1 MSRAYPF
8 EDRAWEVRQAF
19 ASEPASRWVRGTGRS
34 KVANEIVQ
42 RMRTAQSQAQFDA
55 AAYEWKRQVLMP
67 YYREVV
73 YSLPKWQH
81 DLYLKM
87 NPTIA
92 MRPPRQLGSYEELRK
107 APEFAGSQYRMRVPG
122 DTATVPNLM
131 RISDDPAELD
141 IAAAGMGVTPED
153 LREHIRE
160 QHRAMA
166 RRRMQD
172 DLRAMAAEGQRYR
185 DSLANAFEE
194 STMGSLLQMG
204 WPELSRWGSQAIKSG
219 NVDSWGLAKAI
230 AKDALVGIG
239 SGLTGGAAGAIV
251 RNPIARSGVQG
262 ALDAAIEAGRE
273 AASDYYEVDPA
284 NIAATGAVSATLP
297 SVIGGVAGMLG
308 RIPGLGRVVRPIQR
322 RLRGNMADAAEAEAD
337 AVKGMREEAAQSI
350 LQAEGGDYAAQEARN
365 SMLDKVAGFIE
376 ESPNR
381 VADEFPLTRETVTDI
396 VMDPDWS
403 KKYFEPPT
411 RSDINKALEMRATS
425 TADDMVELGGKL
437 VNKSDVADEWLG
449 KASKQWQAN
458 YDKAIKPAMPETT
471 LDKVINAGV
480 DAASRVETMRQ
491 RSKGQKTKDT
501 EFSQGL
507 KDVMGADPELIR
519 MWEMGFAPNA
529 NDPLTYL
536 YNEWKEKTGR
546 K

>member
-8 EDRAWEVRQAF
+8 EDKAWEVRQAF

-122 DTATVPNLM
+122 DTAMVPNLM

-160 QHRAMA
+160 QHKVMA

-251 RNPIARSGVQG
+251 RNPIARSGIQG
-262 ALDAAIEAGRE
+262 GLDAAIEAGRE
-273 AASDYYEVDPA
+273 AASDYYEMDPA
-284 NIAATGAVSATLP
+284 NIAATGTVSATLP
-297 SVIGGVAGMLG
+297 AAVGGVAGMLG
-308 RIPGLGRVVRPIQR
+308 HIPGLGRITRPIQR
-322 RLRGNMADAAEAEAD
+322 RLRGNMADAAEAEA
-337 AVKGMREEAAQSI
+337 ASARNLKEETANAIRQS
-350 LQAEGGDYAAQEARN
+350 EGGDFAAQEAKN
-365 SMLDKVAGFIE
+365 TMLDKVAGFIE
-376 ESPNR
+376 ESPER

-425 TADDMVELGGKL
+425 TADDMIELGGKL

-491 RSKGQKTKDT
+491 RSKGQKAPDV

>member
-19 ASEPASRWVRGTGRS
+19 ASDPASRWVRGTGRS

-122 DTATVPNLM
+122 DTAMVPNLM

-160 QHRAMA
+160 QHKVMA
-166 RRRMQD
+166 RRRMQE

-219 NVDSWGLAKAI
+219 KVDSWGLAKAI

-251 RNPIARSGVQG
+251 RNPIARSGIQG
-262 ALDAAIEAGRE
+262 GLDAAIEAGRE
-273 AASDYYEVDPA
+273 AASDYYEIDPA
-284 NIAATGAVSATLP
+284 NIAATGTVSATLP
-297 SVIGGVAGMLG
+297 AAVGGVAGMLG
-308 RIPGLGRVVRPIQR
+308 QIPGLGRIVRPIQR
-322 RLRGNMADAAEAEAD
+322 RLKGNMSDAAEAEA
-337 AVKGMREEAAQSI
+337 ASARNLKEETAQAIRQS
-350 LQAEGGDYAAQEARN
+350 EGGDLAAQEAKN
-365 SMLDKVAGFIE
+365 TMLDRAAEFIN

-381 VADEFPLTRETVTDI
+381 VADEFPLTREAVTDI

-403 KKYFEPPT
+403 RKYFEPPT
-411 RSDINKALEMRATS
+411 RSDINKALEMRS
-425 TADDMVELGGKL
+425 TAGPEDFVLVGGQP
-437 VNKSDVADEWLG
+437 VNKSDIADEWLG
-449 KASKQWQAN
+449 KASNQWKAN
-458 YDKAIKPAMPETT
+458 YDKAIKPSMPETT
-471 LDKVINAGV
+471 LDKVIGAGV
-480 DAASRVETMRQ
+480 DAAARIETMKQ
-491 RSKGQKTKDT
+491 RSKGQKAPDL

>member
-34 KVANEIVQ
+34 KVASEIVQ

-73 YSLPKWQH
+73 YGLPKWQH

-131 RISDDPAELD
+131 RISDDPVELD

-160 QHRAMA
+160 QHKVMA

-194 STMGSLLQMG
+194 STVGSLLQMG

-219 NVDSWGLAKAI
+219 KVDSWGLAKAI

-239 SGLTGGAAGAIV
+239 SGLTGGAAGAIA
-251 RNPIARSGVQG
+251 RNPAARAGIQG
-262 ALDAAIEAGRE
+262 GLDAAIEAARQGV
-273 AASDYYEVDPA
+273 SNYYDWDPESIR
-284 NIAATGAVSATLP
+284 NVGLVSATMP
-297 SVIGGVAGMLG
+297 TVIGMAASVLSRMGG
-308 RIPGLGRVVRPIQR
+308 RKAVSPIMR
-322 RLRGNMADAAEAEAD
+322 RLRNMEADAAEAEA
-337 AVKGMREEAAQSI
+337 ASARNLKEETAQAI
-350 LQAEGGDYAAQEARN
+350 LQSEGGDHAAQEARN
-365 SMLDKVAGFIE
+365 TMLDKAAEFIN

-449 KASKQWQAN
+449 KVSKQWQAN

-471 LDKVINAGV
+471 LDKVVNAGV
-480 DAASRVETMRQ
+480 DAASRIETMRQ
-491 RSKGQKTKDT
+491 RSKGQKAKDV

>member
-8 EDRAWEVRQAF
+8 EDKAWEVRQAF

-73 YSLPKWQH
+73 YGLPKWQH

-92 MRPPRQLGSYEELRK
+92 MRPPRQLSSYEELRK

-131 RISDDPAELD
+131 RISGDPAELD

-160 QHRAMA
+160 QHKVMA

-219 NVDSWGLAKAI
+219 KVDSWGLAKAI

-251 RNPIARSGVQG
+251 RNPVARAGIQG
-262 ALDAAIEAGRE
+262 GLDAAIEAGRE
-273 AASDYYEVDPA
+273 AASDYYEMDPA
-284 NIAATGAVSATLP
+284 NIATVGTVSATLP
-297 SVIGGVAGMLG
+297 AAVGGVAGMLG
-308 RIPGLGRVVRPIQR
+308 HIPGLGRIVRPVQR
-322 RLRGNMADAAEAEAD
+322 RLKGNMSDAAEAEA
-337 AVKGMREEAAQSI
+337 ASARNLKEETANAIRQS
-350 LQAEGGDYAAQEARN
+350 EGGDLAAQEARN
-365 SMLDKVAGFIE
+365 TMLDKAAEFIG

-381 VADEFPLTRETVTDI
+381 VADEFPLTREVVTDI

-411 RSDINKALEMRATS
+411 RSDINKALEMRS
-425 TADDMVELGGKL
+425 TAGAEDVVELNGKL
-437 VNKSDVADEWLG
+437 VNKSDVADEWLA
-449 KASKQWQAN
+449 KASRQWQAN

-471 LDKVINAGV
+471 LDKVIGAGV
-480 DAASRVETMRQ
+480 DAASRIETMRQ
-491 RSKGQKTKDT
+491 RPKGQKAPDV

-507 KDVMGADPELIR
+507 KDVTGADPQLIR

>member
-8 EDRAWEVRQAF
+8 EDKAWEVRQAF

-55 AAYEWKRQVLMP
+55 AAYDWKRQVLMP

-73 YSLPKWQH
+73 HSLPKWQH

-160 QHRAMA
+160 QHKVMA

-194 STMGSLLQMG
+194 STVGSLLQMG

-251 RNPIARSGVQG
+251 RNPAARAGIQG
-262 ALDAAIEAGRE
+262 GLDAAIEAARQGV
-273 AASDYYEVDPA
+273 SNYYDWDPE
-284 NIAATGAVSATLP
+284 NIRNVGLVSATMP
-297 SVIGGVAGMLG
+297 TAIGMAASVLG
-308 RIPGLGRVVRPIQR
+308 RMGGRKTVSPIMR
-322 RLRGNMADAAEAEAD
+322 RLRNMEADAAEAEA
-337 AVKGMREEAAQSI
+337 ASARNLKEETVNAI
-350 LQAEGGDYAAQEARN
+350 LQSEGGDFADQEARN
-365 SMLDKVAGFIE
+365 TMLDKAADFIN

-411 RSDINKALEMRATS
+411 RSDINKALKMRATS
-425 TADDMVELGGKL
+425 TADDMVELNGKL

-449 KASKQWQAN
+449 KASRQWQAN

-471 LDKVINAGV
+471 LDRVINAGV
-480 DAASRVETMRQ
+480 DAASRIETMRQ
-491 RSKGQKTKDT
+491 RSKGQKSQDV